1 MITLYNYEDKTKEAL
16 IEKCTS
22 ELNVS
27 LDDLIVKETE
37 SETGLLKKTKKYQ
50 LTAVKKSDIIAE
62 IKSFITELQQKFNIE
77 INSEVNVRDNN
88 FNVMLVS
95 SNNAILIGK
104 EGRTIESIQIILNQF
119 INNQIDMNVRINVDA
134 SNYKGKK
141 VKNFEYEIKTIAKSV
156 LRTKV
161 AVKLD
166 PMNSYNRRIVHNVV
180 SNFEHLTSLSEGEEP
195 NRFIT
200 IAYKED

>member
-1 MITLYNYEDKTKEAL
+1 MITLYNYEDKTKDTL

-27 LDDLIVKETE
+27 LDDLIIKETE
-37 SETGLLKKTKKYQ
+37 SESGLIKKKKYQ
-50 LTAVKKSDIIAE
+50 LTAVKKSDVISE
-62 IKSFITELQQKFNIE
+62 IKSFIKELQEKFNID
-77 INSEVNVRDNN
+77 ITSEVTVRENT

-119 INNQIDMNVRINVDA
+119 INNQIDMNVRVNVDA

-141 VKNFEYEIKTIAKSV
+141 VKNFEYEIKTIAKGV
-156 LRTKV
+156 LKTKV

>member
-1 MITLYNYEDKTKEAL
+1 MITLYNYEDKTKETL

-27 LDDLIVKETE
+27 LDDLIIKETE
-37 SETGLLKKTKKYQ
+37 SESGLIKKKKYQ
-50 LTAVKKSDIIAE
+50 LIAVKKSDVIAE
-62 IKSFITELQQKFNIE
+62 IKSFIKELQEKFNIE
-77 INSEVNVRDNN
+77 INSEVTVRENT

-141 VKNFEYEIKTIAKSV
+141 VKNFEYEIKTIAKGV
-156 LRTKV
+156 LKTKV

>member
-1 MITLYNYEDKTKEAL
+1 MITLYNYEDKTKETL

-27 LDDLIVKETE
+27 LDDLIIKETE
-37 SETGLLKKTKKYQ
+37 SESGLIKKKKYQ
-50 LTAVKKSDIIAE
+50 LTAVKKSDVISE
-62 IKSFITELQQKFNIE
+62 IKSFIKELQEKFNID
-77 INSEVNVRDNN
+77 ITSEVTVRENT

-141 VKNFEYEIKTIAKSV
+141 IKNFEYEIKKIAKSV

-180 SNFEHLTSLSEGEEP
+180 SEFENLTSLSEGEEP
-195 NRFIT
+195 NRYVVID
-200 IAYKED
+200 YKED

>member
-1 MITLYNYEDKTKEAL
+1 MITLYNYEDKTKETL

-27 LDDLIVKETE
+27 LDDLIIKETE
-37 SETGLLKKTKKYQ
+37 SESGLIKKKKYQ

-62 IKSFITELQQKFNIE
+62 IKSFIKELQEKFNIE
-77 INSEVNVRDNN
+77 INSEVTVRENT

-119 INNQIDMNVRINVDA
+119 INNQIDMNIRINVDA

-141 VKNFEYEIKTIAKSV
+141 VKNFEYEIKTIAKGV
-156 LRTKV
+156 LKTKV